1 MVLDGKGGAMMEIQK
16 VGRAGIDKVK
26 GKNQVP
32 QESISFQEVMAK
44 GRQQTVYEKLQQMVV
59 EIEEQG
65 KTLAEHRTVDELRK
79 YKKMVKE
86 FMEEAVNN
94 GLKLEEQRGFNR
106 RGRTKV
112 YKIVKEVDKKLIDLT
127 NAVLDKER
135 KGIDILNMVGEVKGL
150 LINMYT

>member
-1 MVLDGKGGAMMEIQK
+1 MEIQK

-44 GRQQTVYEKLQQMVV
+44 GRQQTVYEKLTKMVA

-65 KTLAEHRTVDELRK
+65 KVLAEHRTIDELRK

-94 GLKLEEQRGFNR
+94 GLQLEEQRGFNR
-106 RGRTKV
+106 RGRTKI
-112 YKIVKEVDKKLIDLT
+112 YKIVKEVDKKLIDLA
-127 NAVLDKER
+127 NDVLNKE
-135 KGIDILNMVGEVKGL
+135 KSTLDILRSVGEIQGL
-150 LINMYT
+150 LINIYT